1 MVVTLEG
8 SEAWGGGGGVV
19 CFPQAGVELRAMQEG
34 KSVKSRLKISGGGR

>member
-8 SEAWGGGGGVV
+8 SEAWGGGGVV